1 MYLTAEQVEIKTRD
15 LKEMN
20 IDGDLYDYEDVKV
33 SVVKDGLTLAKNTG
47 ILE

>member
-20 IDGDLYDYEDVKV
+20 IDGDLYDQKDV
-33 SVVKDGLTLAKNTG
+33 SVSIMKEVLSLVNAKT
-47 ILE
+47 EK